1 MADATAWISGA
12 IHATAS
18 DWAARVVTNG
28 GAAVSDNTLAAVSNF
43 CGALDAAAIRSLM
56 IAVNVFASDNLIASI
71 TPLIKDLG
79 NDPWTNTNFVAADL
93 TIQGL
98 KGNGS
103 NKYLDSGVV
112 ANAAFSGVTEGGL
125 SLYNTFATIP
135 TTQSEMAG
143 GTSTS
148 ANILLESRS
157 GANTIFNCFATGNG
171 QVSGATNLP
180 FGLGFTSGNRT
191 TASAASIYTAN
202 SSIAFSEI
210 VTSALTNPQ
219 SPQAFSIAVFA
230 ANFSNVISRYSG
242 KRLSFAAIHHGLTS
256 AQCENLYNAVQ
267 QMRQAFGGGWI

>member
-43 CGALDAAAIRSLM
+43 CGALDAAAITVLM
-56 IAVNVFASDNLIASI
+56 SAVNVFAPDNLIASI
-71 TPLIKDLG
+71 TPLIVG
-79 NDPWTNTNFVAADL
+79 VGVDPWTNTNFVAADL
-93 TIQGL
+93 SIQGL

-112 ANAAFSGVTEGGL
+112 ANAAFSGTTEGGI

-143 GTSTS
+143 GSS
-148 ANILLESRS
+148 ATVNILLESCS
-157 GANTIFNCFATGNG
+157 GANAIFNCFSNGNG

-202 SSIAFSEI
+202 SIVAFSALA
-210 VTSALTNPQ
+210 TSALTNIQ
-219 SPQAFSIAVFA
+219 NPQAFSIAVFA
-230 ANFSNVISRYSG
+230 VNYNAVISRYSG

-256 AQCENLYNAVQ
+256 AQCQALYNAVQ
-267 QMRQAFGGGWI
+267 QMRQAFGGGWV